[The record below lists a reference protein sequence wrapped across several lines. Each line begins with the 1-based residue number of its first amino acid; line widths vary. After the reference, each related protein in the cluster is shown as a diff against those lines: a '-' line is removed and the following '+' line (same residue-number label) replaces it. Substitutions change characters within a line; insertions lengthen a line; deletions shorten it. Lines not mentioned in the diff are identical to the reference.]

1 MNREMIAIY
10 GGYDVDPITRSVAGS
25 IYQRVFYALVSAE
38 HGESLF
44 NLEPEGYRYT
54 RIENTE

>member
-1 MNREMIAIY
+1 MIAIY